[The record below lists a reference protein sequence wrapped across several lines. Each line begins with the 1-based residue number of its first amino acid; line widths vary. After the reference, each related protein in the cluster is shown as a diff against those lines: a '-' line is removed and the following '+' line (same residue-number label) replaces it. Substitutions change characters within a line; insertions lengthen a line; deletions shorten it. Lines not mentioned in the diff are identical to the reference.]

1 MNFKKK
7 LIAVATLLT
16 VAAASMTSAFGG
28 FTSSAAVDDNN
39 DDWLHA
45 VGSRLYDKDGNQ
57 VWLTGA
63 NWFGMNCT
71 ENFPHGLW
79 SADADELLSSVAD
92 HGINII
98 RFPISTELLLSW
110 MNGEPYKP
118 VGLTASNDPYYM
130 FNPDFCD
137 ENGGTMDSMGIF
149 DVLMKKCKK
158 YGIKALIDIHSPAS
172 HNSGHNYNLWYYE
185 PSAADADNMAANSKT
200 GEEITYDMWIES
212 VTWLAEKYKNDE
224 TIIAYDLKNE
234 PHGKR
239 GYNGNTCPTDIAKWD
254 DSEDLNNWAFAAT
267 ECGNSILDVNPNAL
281 ILIEG
286 VEQYPKTEKGYTYDT
301 ADIWQASADV
311 SPWYGAW
318 WGGNLRGVK
327 DYPIDFGSKSR
338 NSQIVYSP
346 HDYGP
351 SVYNQ
356 TWFDKDFTTQTLL
369 DDYWYDTW
377 AYINDQ
383 DIAPLLIGE
392 WGGHMDGGKNQKW
405 MELLRDY
412 MIDNHINHTFWCLNP
427 NSGDTGGLLDSSFT
441 VWDDEKYD
449 LFEPSLWQTS
459 KTGKYI
465 GLDHQRPLGVNGTGI
480 SVAEYYKSYNDTEG
494 SNLDSDGSV
503 NPLPTEDTT
512 GSQSSDL
519 KGDVNLNGTIEI
531 ADVVLLNKHLIKASV
546 LKDQALKNADV
557 NDDKKLNVFDSIAI
571 KRILL

>member
-212 VTWLAEKYKNDE
+212 VTWLAEKYKNDD

-239 GYNGNTCPTDIAKWD
+239 GYNGTTCPTDIAKWD

-465 GLDHQRPLGVNGTGI
+465 SLDHQKPLGVNGTGI
-480 SVAEYYKSYNDTEG
+480 SVSDYYKTYAESEG

-557 NDDKKLNVFDSIAI
+557 NDYKKLNVFDSIAI

>member
-118 VGLTASNDPYYM
+118 VGLTASKDPYYM

-137 ENGGTMDSMGIF
+137 ENGDTMDSMGIF

-212 VTWLAEKYKNDE
+212 VTWLAEKYKNDD

-239 GYNGNTCPTDIAKWD
+239 GYNGTTCPTDIAKWD

-465 GLDHQRPLGVNGTGI
+465 GLDHQQPLGVNGTGI

-546 LKDQALKNADV
+546 LKDQALENADV